1 MIILFHYHY
10 LTKMF
15 DNTKN
20 DDLIDI
26 TRVLTIEELE
36 YIRLMFIT
44 RKYN

>member
-1 MIILFHYHY
+1 
-10 LTKMF
+10 MF
-15 DNTKN
+15 DNTKKD

-26 TRVLTIEELE
+26 TRELTIEELE